1 MINFLLSLI
10 RFFFNFLKLLLKL
23 FFVIFIPALAMIYTY
38 NSYQI
43 PSLDREWNVDQ
54 TILPTITFSGNLVKI
69 NDLRSFEYKSTTDY
83 KAFLYDE
90 NYNLDKIESLYYII
104 EPFSEFDWPAHT
116 MLSFWFSNGKYLI
129 ISAEIRKEIWESFSA
144 FNGLVNQY
152 ELVYMLWDET
162 DFIKLRANYR
172 KDDVIMYPIKTS
184 KENISKLF
192 VSMLERADKLSKEPE
207 FYSTI
212 FNNCTTNIY
221 KHVNT
226 IRKFDNKEKISW
238 SINTFLPSHSDE
250 NIYELWL
257 IDTSLSLDEAREY
270 YKINELSEKYAD
282 SKDYSKII
290 RKERK

>member
-10 RFFFNFLKLLLKL
+10 RFFFNFLKLFLKL
-23 FFVIFIPALAMIYTY
+23 FLLIFIPALAMIYTY

-69 NDLRSFEYKSTTDY
+69 TDLRSFEYNSTTDF
-83 KAFLYDE
+83 KALLYDE
-90 NYNLDKIESLYYII
+90 NYDLKKIESLYYII

-116 MLSFWFSNGKYLI
+116 MLSFWFSDWKYLVV
-129 ISAEIRKEIWESFSA
+129 SAEIRKEIWESFSA
-144 FNGLVNQY
+144 LKWLVNQY

-172 KDDVIMYPIKTS
+172 KDDVIMYPIKTT
-184 KENISKLF
+184 KENISKLL
-192 VSMLERADKLSKEPE
+192 VSMLERADKLSKTPE
-207 FYSTI
+207 FYNTI

-221 KHVNT
+221 NHVNT
-226 IRKFDNKEKISW
+226 IRKLNNTEKISW

-257 IDTSLSLDEAREY
+257 IDTSLPLDEAREY

-282 SKDYSKII
+282 SKDYSKMI